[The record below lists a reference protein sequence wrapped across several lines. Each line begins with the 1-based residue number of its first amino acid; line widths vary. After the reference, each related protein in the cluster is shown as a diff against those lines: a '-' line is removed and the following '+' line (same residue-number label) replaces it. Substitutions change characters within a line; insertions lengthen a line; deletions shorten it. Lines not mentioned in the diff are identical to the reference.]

1 MNGRVLPPII
11 VVAVAVLA
19 ACADHA
25 HTPTSAVDAGSGG
38 TGPTDGASGATGGAP
53 ADGAAPPG
61 DTAGTG
67 GAGTAGTGS
76 GAGVAGTGG
85 GAGVAGTGGG
95 AGTAGGGGGA
105 GTAGGGNV
113 AGAGGRIDAGGGAG
127 GTGTGGA
134 TTNAQGP
141 CDIYRDAG
149 QPCVAAYSTVRRLL
163 STYAGPLYQ
172 IRSGSSAQ
180 NTGSGGETHDIGQT
194 PDGFADAAAVDA
206 ACAGTICTVSL
217 LYDQSGKGSHLP
229 VAKAGTPFG
238 GPYAAMDDFESSATK
253 ESLTVGGHKVYSL
266 YMEPRQGYR
275 LPRRAD
281 GMPRAGQPQGIY
293 MLADGTHA
301 GIGCCW
307 EFGNAPPNAQTFAD
321 PTTMFFGS
329 GVGTVGGGDGPWF
342 MADLGTGFW
351 AGGSEATLTPPPFPN
366 NPSLKVKFALGFL
379 KTDSSEP
386 AFILSKWALR
396 MADVTTASAVT
407 TAHQGGLPKKTY
419 NDGGVI
425 LGVGVYNDNASW
437 GTLYEGAIVAGYPAD
452 DTELA
457 VLRNVRA
464 VGYGR

>member
-1 MNGRVLPPII
+1 MNARGLPLII

-19 ACADHA
+19 GCADHKQ
-25 HTPTSAVDAGSGG
+25 TPTSSVDAGSGG
-38 TGPTDGASGATGGAP
+38 TGPTDGSSSATGGAP
-53 ADGAAPPG
+53 TDGAAHPG

-67 GAGTAGTGS
+67 GTGT
-76 GAGVAGTGG
+76 
-85 GAGVAGTGGG
+85 
-95 AGTAGGGGGA
+95 AGTAGGAGAA
-105 GTAGGGNV
+105 GTAGG
-113 AGAGGRIDAGGGAG
+113 AGAAGAATLPVPAAGSTGGGAG

-134 TTNAQGP
+134 TPNAQGP

-229 VAKAGTPFG
+229 VAKAGTTFG

-253 ESLTVGGHKVYSL
+253 EALIVGGHRVYSL

-275 LPRRAD
+275 LPRRGD

-293 MLADGTHA
+293 MLADGTHS

-307 EFGNAPPNAQTFAD
+307 EFGNTPPTALTFAD

-329 GVGTVGGGDGPWF
+329 GVTTVGGGDGPWF
-342 MADLGTGFW
+342 MADLGPGIW
-351 AGGSEATLTPPPFPN
+351 AGGSEATVTPPPFPN

-386 AFILSKWALR
+386 AFIMSKWALR

-407 TAHQGGLPKKTY
+407 TAYQGVLPKKTY
-419 NDGGVI
+419 DDGGVI